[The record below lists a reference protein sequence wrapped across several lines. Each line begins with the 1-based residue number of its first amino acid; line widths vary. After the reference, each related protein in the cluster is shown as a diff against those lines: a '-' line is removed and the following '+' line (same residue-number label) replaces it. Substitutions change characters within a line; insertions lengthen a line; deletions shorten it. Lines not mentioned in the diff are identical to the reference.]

1 MSINNKQGWKLSV
14 NMTKKHNNPKLFVVL
29 VNMHDQKSTK
39 YVKD

>member
-1 MSINNKQGWKLSV
+1 MKTWP
-14 NMTKKHNNPKLFVVL
+14 KKHNNPKLFVVL